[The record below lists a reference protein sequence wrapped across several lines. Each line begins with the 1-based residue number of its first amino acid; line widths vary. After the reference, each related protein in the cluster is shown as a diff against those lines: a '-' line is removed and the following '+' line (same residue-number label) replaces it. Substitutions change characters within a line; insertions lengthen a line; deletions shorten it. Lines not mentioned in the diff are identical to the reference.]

1 MTELF
6 RPLTLWVM
14 KDKSPEKLTSWVEL
28 FEPLVEV
35 MYTGNIWEKIGIIVV
50 YILVGIIGLA
60 LTLVVPIIFLIGL
73 GLGSFGLDFP
83 LLFG

>member
-1 MTELF
+1 
-6 RPLTLWVM
+6 M

-35 MYTGNIWEKIGIIVV
+35 MYTGNIWEKIRIIAV